1 MTLAPYKQV
10 LHDPRPDVTLP
21 PLLLHVPIANPDGC
35 SFLMPSPLLAM
46 PQATQSFLLLG
57 KSQDDL

>member
-21 PLLLHVPIANPDGC
+21 RLLLHVPFANPDGC
-35 SFLMPSPLLAM
+35 SFLVPSPLLAM
-46 PQATQSFLLLG
+46 PRATQSFLLLG